1 MQLIVFVLCFFQKND
16 YSSKIALTLLLNS
29 WCFTQILGTYGCSK
43 IVVGGRKGGKK
54 ASLWELIIRDS
65 DRRSNKSYN
74 LGKKSGGKT

>member
-43 IVVGGRKGGKK
+43 IVCGRKEGWKEGQPMGTYYQGFRQKK
-54 ASLWELIIRDS
+54 
-65 DRRSNKSYN
+65 
-74 LGKKSGGKT
+74 